1 MAYRMSFGLKLFV
14 FSIILLMCIL
24 SSFFYFGL
32 LINTTISMPLG
43 IYQIIHSNVSISKG
57 DLIVFK
63 IPKKSEQLLKKVV
76 AIENDH
82 IIVNQEGVFLNGVL
96 VTNSKI
102 FHFDSKGHP
111 LAPKLLDKVLVQNE
125 IFAMGDHIQSYDS
138 RYFGTVYVKEN
149 NIRKVHLLFT
159 WSN

>member
-1 MAYRMSFGLKLFV
+1 MLNKLRGLIFLVIFMGLCLAGTFYFFGLTVNL
-14 FSIILLMCIL
+14 
-24 SSFFYFGL
+24 
-32 LINTTISMPLG
+32 TESMPLG
-43 IYQIIHSNVSISKG
+43 LYQFSQGNMDIVKN
-57 DLIVFK
+57 DLIVFN
-63 IPKKSEQLLKKVV
+63 IHQTSDQLLKKVIAV
-76 AIENDH
+76 ENDH
-82 IIVNQEGVFLNGVL
+82 IVVNQDGVFLNGAL
-96 VTNSKI
+96 VANSKI
-102 FHFDSKGHP
+102 FRFDSKGHP